1 MLEEYT
7 PAVQGKLLDSIME
20 EINDKISYN
29 FKNLC
34 ALKNKTDK

>member
-7 PAVQGKLLDSIME
+7 PAVQGKLLDSME